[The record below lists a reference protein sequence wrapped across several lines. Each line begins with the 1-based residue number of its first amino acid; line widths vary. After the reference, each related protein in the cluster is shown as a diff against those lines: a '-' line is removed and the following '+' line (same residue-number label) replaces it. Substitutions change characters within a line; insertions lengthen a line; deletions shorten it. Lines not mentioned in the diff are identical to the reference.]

1 MSEIAYR
8 IVARADSEVLADKA
22 IRMILD
28 KRGPFVPRGENEAS
42 TIHGIDLEQML
53 REAFQLGALMTR

>member
-22 IRMILD
+22 IMQRP
-28 KRGPFVPRGENEAS
+28 KTVTSSPSR
-42 TIHGIDLEQML
+42 
-53 REAFQLGALMTR
+53 